1 MAKPLLAERDTLY
14 SLRGIKT
21 RNRNIQKTIPMK
33 RIVFTIIKPAMKAL
47 IGVERRI
54 FFATGHKMAALRA
67 YHAAEAR
74 HIQRLL
80 DSQHGTNI
88 SAAA

>member
-1 MAKPLLAERDTLY
+1 
-14 SLRGIKT
+14 
-21 RNRNIQKTIPMK
+21 MK

-54 FFATGHKMAALRA
+54 FFATGHKMATLRA
-67 YHAAEAR
+67 YHAAEGR

-80 DSQHGTNI
+80 DRQHGTNV
-88 SAAA
+88 SAA

>member
-1 MAKPLLAERDTLY
+1 
-14 SLRGIKT
+14 
-21 RNRNIQKTIPMK
+21 MK
-33 RIVFTIIKPAMKAL
+33 RIVFTIIKPAIMAL

-67 YHAAEAR
+67 YHAAEGR

-80 DSQHGTNI
+80 DQQHATN
-88 SAAA
+88 AAA

>member
-21 RNRNIQKTIPMK
+21 RNRNIPKTIPMK
-33 RIVFTIIKPAMKAL
+33 RIIYHLIKPAMKAL

-80 DSQHGTNI
+80 DQQHG
-88 SAAA
+88 SAQEACA